1 MEIEIVSVAF
11 LDWWKSLSIKAQRDW
26 LERHVDDSN
35 RKELMSLKEVK
46 AAIRKAKVVKIQPRY
61 GLSEAWIE
69 ISKKVALE
77 FVVNGIGPDESPEEA
92 EMYGG
97 VFGSLDEGVLY
108 LG

>member
-1 MEIEIVSVAF
+1 MA
-11 LDWWKSLSIKAQRDW
+11 
-26 LERHVDDSN
+26 